1 MVSEPLIQ
9 NGTDITLGL
18 KHFRNSRID
27 YILKKTDYDSMND
40 YESLARDWNNFYARI
55 NEEGYLCSE
64 PPKVDDTKFALFEL
78 SIHHLER
85 RVLNRIM
92 DYYIGMDLLD
102 YELLYPHYNTIYVK
116 VPYKSW
122 VLKMNT
128 VDENGLYPTPYC
140 NCVWCDG
147 TIDYDKIKI
156 VNPGDKTEGYETV
169 IWKTS
174 LWEKV

>member
-1 MVSEPLIQ
+1 MVPQPLIQ
-9 NGTDITLGL
+9 NATDITFCL
-18 KHFRNSRID
+18 KHFRNSTIQ
-27 YILKKTDYDSMND
+27 YILEKTGYDSTND
-40 YESLARDWNNFYARI
+40 YKNLAGDWDNFCARI
-55 NEEGYLCSE
+55 NDDGYLCSE
-64 PPKVDDTKFALFEL
+64 RPNVDETKFAVFEL
-78 SIHHLER
+78 SLHHLER
-85 RVLNRIM
+85 RVLYRIM

-102 YELLYPHYNTIYVK
+102 YELLYPDYNTIYVS

-156 VNPGDKTEGYETV
+156 VRPGEDTEGYDTV
-169 IWKTS
+169 
-174 LWEKV
+174 LYLV